1 MNNQM
6 NNGVG
11 QVNQIQNQN
20 FNNNVVP
27 NVKKMSKSAKNDPKW
42 TENWINVKKISNGII
57 YNNLGEMV
65 TGIKIQPKNIFILDG
80 SSMDNTLIGLMNFYN
95 TIDYEFWLMVA
106 DRPVDINLYLSQLQL
121 LYNSTS
127 DVKKRQLI
135 ISDINKANMFVT
147 NNVVDTEYY
156 LLFKHK
162 DTEIIQKRIKNLIS
176 YFANA
181 GLMSKQTSND
191 DLRIILDNFLNGG
204 QTTTLGTVMS

>member
-1 MNNQM
+1 MAKTIKSKYTADDIPVRDIVNGEIILNN
-6 NNGVG
+6 
-11 QVNQIQNQN
+11 
-20 FNNNVVP
+20 
-27 NVKKMSKSAKNDPKW
+27 K
-42 TENWINVKKISNGII
+42 ER
-57 YNNLGEMV
+57 V
-65 TGIKIQPKNIFILDG
+65 TGVKIEPRNIFIMEQEMQDMVINNLKDV
-80 SSMDNTLIGLMNFYN
+80 YN
-95 TIDYEFWLMVA
+95 MIDYEFWIVVA

-204 QTTTLGTVMS
+204 QTTILGTVMS

>member
-1 MNNQM
+1 MAKTIKSKYTADDIPVRDIVNGEIILNN
-6 NNGVG
+6 
-11 QVNQIQNQN
+11 
-20 FNNNVVP
+20 
-27 NVKKMSKSAKNDPKW
+27 K
-42 TENWINVKKISNGII
+42 ER
-57 YNNLGEMV
+57 V
-65 TGIKIQPKNIFILDG
+65 TGVKIEPRNIFIMEQEMQDMVINNLKDV
-80 SSMDNTLIGLMNFYN
+80 YN
-95 TIDYEFWLMVA
+95 MIDYEFWIVVA

-204 QTTTLGTVMS
+204 QTTNFGTVLS

>member
-1 MNNQM
+1 MAKTIKSKYTADDIPVRDIVNGEIILNN
-6 NNGVG
+6 
-11 QVNQIQNQN
+11 
-20 FNNNVVP
+20 
-27 NVKKMSKSAKNDPKW
+27 K
-42 TENWINVKKISNGII
+42 ER
-57 YNNLGEMV
+57 V
-65 TGIKIQPKNIFILDG
+65 TGVKIEPRNIFIMEQEMQDMVINNLKDV
-80 SSMDNTLIGLMNFYN
+80 YN
-95 TIDYEFWLMVA
+95 MIDYEFWIVVA

-204 QTTTLGTVMS
+204 QTITLGTVMS

>member
-1 MNNQM
+1 MAKTIKSKYTADDIPVRDIVNGEIILNN
-6 NNGVG
+6 
-11 QVNQIQNQN
+11 
-20 FNNNVVP
+20 
-27 NVKKMSKSAKNDPKW
+27 K
-42 TENWINVKKISNGII
+42 ER
-57 YNNLGEMV
+57 V
-65 TGIKIQPKNIFILDG
+65 TGVKLEPSNIFIMQQEMQDMVINNLKDV
-80 SSMDNTLIGLMNFYN
+80 YN
-95 TIDYEFWLMVA
+95 MIDYEFWIVVA